1 MNLEN
6 LKKLLKSKG
15 LRIALVCVLAL
26 LLLLAVWRVFFG
38 GTKSA
43 SSAYKHTEL
52 EERLSRLLEK
62 IEGVKDAT
70 VMIGEEGGMPK
81 SVVIIIKGDD
91 GILTR
96 IRVIDATANALNI
109 ARQDVLVYPAD

>member
-1 MNLEN
+1 MSLEN
-6 LKKLLKSKG
+6 LKKLFKSKW

-38 GTKSA
+38 TSKSV
-43 SSAYKHTEL
+43 SSTYEHTEL
-52 EERLSRLLEK
+52 ELRLSRLLTK
-62 IEGVKDAT
+62 IEGVQDAT
-70 VMIGEEGGMPK
+70 VMIGEEGGTPK
-81 SVVIIIKGDD
+81 SAVIIIKGDD